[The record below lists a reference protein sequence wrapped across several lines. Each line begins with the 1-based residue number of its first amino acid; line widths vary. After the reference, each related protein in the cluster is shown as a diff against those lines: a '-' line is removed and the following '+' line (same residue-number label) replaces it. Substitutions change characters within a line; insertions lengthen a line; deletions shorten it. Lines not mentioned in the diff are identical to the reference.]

1 MHSSIL
7 GTYKGSKL
15 SFVKGRGSYLI
26 TKGGKKYLDFASG
39 IAVNSLGHC
48 NPELIKALYDQSKK
62 IWHTSNAFR
71 INEQEKLANKLTNMT
86 FANKVFFCNSGAEA
100 VEAAI
105 KIARAY
111 HQIEKKKNRFKII
124 TIKGSFHGRTIA
136 TISASG
142 QKKLVDGFKPLV
154 DGFTQVDFG
163 DHDSFEKLID
173 KKTAAI
179 MIEPILGEGGIKVIP
194 NECLEGLRKL
204 CDKKGILLIFDEVQ
218 CGVGRTGKLFAY
230 QWSKIKPDILATAKG
245 IGGGFPIGACLVTN
259 KVSKGMKFGS
269 HGSTFGGNPLA
280 CSVANKVL
288 EIISKKN
295 FLNNMNKN
303 ALFFRN
309 NLEEIKNTYDHLIEE
324 IRGKGFLLGVKCKI
338 NNSIIIEK
346 LITNGLLIIG
356 ASENVIR
363 ILPPLNV
370 KRKDLKIALKIIEK
384 TFNNIGNKNE
394 KN

>member
-1 MHSSIL
+1 
-7 GTYKGSKL
+7 
-15 SFVKGRGSYLI
+15 
-26 TKGGKKYLDFASG
+26 
-39 IAVNSLGHC
+39 
-48 NPELIKALYDQSKK
+48 
-62 IWHTSNAFR
+62 
-71 INEQEKLANKLTNMT
+71 
-86 FANKVFFCNSGAEA
+86 
-100 VEAAI
+100 
-105 KIARAY
+105 
-111 HQIEKKKNRFKII
+111 
-124 TIKGSFHGRTIA
+124 
-136 TISASG
+136 
-142 QKKLVDGFKPLV
+142 
-154 DGFTQVDFG
+154 
-163 DHDSFEKLID
+163 
-173 KKTAAI
+173 
-179 MIEPILGEGGIKVIP
+179 
-194 NECLEGLRKL
+194 
-204 CDKKGILLIFDEVQ
+204 
-218 CGVGRTGKLFAY
+218 
-230 QWSKIKPDILATAKG
+230 
-245 IGGGFPIGACLVTN
+245 
-259 KVSKGMKFGS
+259 MKFGS

>member
-1 MHSSIL
+1 MAASQTHL
-7 GTYKGSKL
+7 G
-15 SFVKGRGSYLI
+15 
-26 TKGGKKYLDFASG
+26 LDR
-39 IAVNSLGHC
+39 
-48 NPELIKALYDQSKK
+48 KAL
-62 IWHTSNAFR
+62 A
-71 INEQEKLANKLTNMT
+71 
-86 FANKVFFCNSGAEA
+86 
-100 VEAAI
+100 
-105 KIARAY
+105 
-111 HQIEKKKNRFKII
+111 
-124 TIKGSFHGRTIA
+124 IA

>member
-1 MHSSIL
+1 M
-7 GTYKGSKL
+7 
-15 SFVKGRGSYLI
+15 
-26 TKGGKKYLDFASG
+26 
-39 IAVNSLGHC
+39 
-48 NPELIKALYDQSKK
+48 
-62 IWHTSNAFR
+62 
-71 INEQEKLANKLTNMT
+71 
-86 FANKVFFCNSGAEA
+86 
-100 VEAAI
+100 
-105 KIARAY
+105 
-111 HQIEKKKNRFKII
+111 
-124 TIKGSFHGRTIA
+124 
-136 TISASG
+136 
-142 QKKLVDGFKPLV
+142 
-154 DGFTQVDFG
+154 
-163 DHDSFEKLID
+163 
-173 KKTAAI
+173 
-179 MIEPILGEGGIKVIP
+179 
-194 NECLEGLRKL
+194 RKL

>member
-1 MHSSIL
+1 
-7 GTYKGSKL
+7 
-15 SFVKGRGSYLI
+15 
-26 TKGGKKYLDFASG
+26 
-39 IAVNSLGHC
+39 
-48 NPELIKALYDQSKK
+48 
-62 IWHTSNAFR
+62 
-71 INEQEKLANKLTNMT
+71 
-86 FANKVFFCNSGAEA
+86 
-100 VEAAI
+100 
-105 KIARAY
+105 
-111 HQIEKKKNRFKII
+111 
-124 TIKGSFHGRTIA
+124 
-136 TISASG
+136 
-142 QKKLVDGFKPLV
+142 
-154 DGFTQVDFG
+154 
-163 DHDSFEKLID
+163 
-173 KKTAAI
+173 

>member
-1 MHSSIL
+1 MRLDQIWLIYRAKSSDAE
-7 GTYKGSKL
+7 K
-15 SFVKGRGSYLI
+15 
-26 TKGGKKYLDFASG
+26 
-39 IAVNSLGHC
+39 
-48 NPELIKALYDQSKK
+48 Q
-62 IWHTSNAFR
+62 AF
-71 INEQEKLANKLTNMT
+71 N
-86 FANKVFFCNSGAEA
+86 
-100 VEAAI
+100 
-105 KIARAY
+105 
-111 HQIEKKKNRFKII
+111 
-124 TIKGSFHGRTIA
+124 
-136 TISASG
+136 
-142 QKKLVDGFKPLV
+142 
-154 DGFTQVDFG
+154 
-163 DHDSFEKLID
+163 
-173 KKTAAI
+173 
-179 MIEPILGEGGIKVIP
+179 
-194 NECLEGLRKL
+194 CLEGLRKL